1 MFWDF
6 QNKTDG
12 LKQCF
17 GMKQCFRNY
26 YLKKNNLKI
35 MREETKKIIEKLSDF
50 RHRYIINSFITKYY
64 KFGTYPSGK
73 YIFL

>member
-1 MFWDF
+1 
-6 QNKTDG
+6 
-12 LKQCF
+12 
-17 GMKQCFRNY
+17 
-26 YLKKNNLKI
+26 

-73 YIFL
+73 DIFL